1 VLTLLVG
8 VDPVH
13 PSSAQAPRW
22 PGFCSVRDGP
32 DDTYGC
38 VPRITRE
45 TPIGPDADLAQEDLR
60 LADGTRLTPEV
71 AEDIVEQVR
80 RTTGR
85 PSLSGT
91 ATSPQI
97 AFRVAATLRERAA
110 AVAAREGKTISQLA
124 REALEE
130 RIAHPR

>member
-1 VLTLLVG
+1 MNERT
-8 VDPVH
+8 P
-13 PSSAQAPRW
+13 
-22 PGFCSVRDGP
+22 
-32 DDTYGC
+32 T
-38 VPRITRE
+38 RITRE

-71 AEDIVEQVR
+71 AEDIVEQVHR
-80 RTTGR
+80 ATGR

-97 AFRVAATLRERAA
+97 AFRVAATLRERA
-110 AVAAREGKTISQLA
+110 VAPREGKTISQAA

-130 RIAHPR
+130 RIAHPWS